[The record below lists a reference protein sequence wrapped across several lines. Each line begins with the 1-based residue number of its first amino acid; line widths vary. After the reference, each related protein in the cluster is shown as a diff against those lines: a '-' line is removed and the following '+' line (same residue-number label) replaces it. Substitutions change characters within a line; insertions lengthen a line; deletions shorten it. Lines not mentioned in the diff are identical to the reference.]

1 MFKMEQWFNA
11 QCSAMLNLF
20 NNIIIIII
28 IIISLFPYIDN
39 KLHKSSISFI
49 RFLSQVNIG
58 KGEKAEAKLIISLP
72 PSGVLEY
79 KYKT

>member
-1 MFKMEQWFNA
+1 MLSPGLK
-11 QCSAMLNLF
+11 SAVAF
-20 NNIIIIII
+20 EGFGIIIIIIII

-39 KLHKSSISFI
+39 KLHKSSISLI
-49 RFLSQVNIG
+49 RFLPQVNIG